1 MTTTILDG
9 KASAKAWRAETKTRV
24 AQLAAQRQI
33 VPTLAVVLVGEDP
46 ASQIYVRNKIK
57 MAKQVGIK
65 SINKTLPTTATQE
78 EVLAVVAELN
88 HDPEV
93 DGILVQLPLPA
104 QINEETVLLAV
115 DPKKDVDG
123 FHPMNLGKLWG
134 GQPELVPATAAGIMR
149 LLADYHIQVE
159 GQNVL
164 IIGRSL
170 IVGRPLAGLFLAADA
185 TVTIAHSHT
194 KNTLE
199 LARQADIVVAAI
211 GQANFVTADF
221 IKPGAVVIDVGTN
234 RIDGHLVGDVEYATV
249 SQQAGFITPVPG
261 GVGPMTIAALLSQTT
276 DLAEKR

>member
-1 MTTTILDG
+1 M
-9 KASAKAWRAETKTRV
+9 
-24 AQLAAQRQI
+24 
-33 VPTLAVVLVGEDP
+33 
-46 ASQIYVRNKIK
+46 
-57 MAKQVGIK
+57 
-65 SINKTLPTTATQE
+65 PTTATQE

-104 QINEETVLLAV
+104 QINEEAVLLAV

-123 FHPMNLGKLWG
+123 FHPMNLGKLWS

-249 SQQAGFITPVPG
+249 GQQAGFITPVPG

>member
-24 AQLAAQRQI
+24 AQLAAERQI

-123 FHPMNLGKLWG
+123 FHPMNLGKLWS